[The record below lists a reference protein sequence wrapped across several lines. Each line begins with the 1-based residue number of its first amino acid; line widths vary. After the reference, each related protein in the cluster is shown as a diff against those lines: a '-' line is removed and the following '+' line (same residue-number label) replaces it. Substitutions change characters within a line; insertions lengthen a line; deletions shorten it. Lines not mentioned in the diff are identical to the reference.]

1 MSTFMGIV
9 REFPDIRSNQAFPYY
24 HPVRLTNNGLVD
36 YFCELDR
43 RPPLACFLSHVH
55 SDHLRGLD
63 TLKSPFVYCSPATRE
78 ILLRLEK
85 IPSRLNYAQ
94 GITEKRN
101 PMYKELEKIVKPLP
115 LETPVVLELKPGL
128 HIQVTL
134 LDANHCVG
142 AVMFLVEGDGKTVL
156 YTGDVR
162 SEPWWVNAIA
172 RNPCIV
178 EYSSGLRSLDCIYLD
193 TSVLDDYHL
202 QTKAEGLREL
212 LEKVA
217 QYPDDA
223 IFHFQ
228 AWTYGYEEVWIALA
242 KALKSK
248 VSMGTMILTTLRIY
262 RSLIPATKST
272 DDRFPVLTHLA
283 KEAPYLVGF
292 TRGNS
297 QQEGCLTS
305 NEDARIHSCEKGT
318 GCSVMANIHNK
329 PVVWIKPIV
338 AHLKD
343 GQDVVEVGIG
353 GGGDDL
359 VEKSDQQDLTPGE
372 IKQLIKTNVPKLLQ
386 VSFASYLLNGAVE
399 PGGVD
404 LDFTASVHSIPVNVV
419 DVLRCLSRADKDL
432 PDILDETAVKKLPE
446 GLPNRIVF
454 PYARHSSL
462 PELRHLVRTFKPKDV
477 WPCTFDFHSW
487 ERRGITIR
495 GLFGDCCSGGTF
507 AHDVL
512 TENMRESLERDG
524 GDLNGSNDTQ
534 RTFSS
539 PPAASSL
546 VQISTDSP
554 EPEGAVANGKT
565 RDAAACDTHH
575 EPVEEDAS
583 QPEQMLA
590 KKKTPQD
597 PKWPMKRN
605 YEEYRE
611 CEEDLISTDE
621 PDLQGDSQASVLSA
635 HSRET
640 RLSAFRAAEA
650 MINGGEW
657 SAIGL
662 ISTTDHHT
670 VPETELGGP

>member
-9 REFPDIRSNQAFPYY
+9 REFPDIRI
-24 HPVRLTNNGLVD
+24 D

-101 PMYKELEKIVKPLP
+101 PTYKELEKLVKPLP
-115 LETPVVLELKPGL
+115 LETPVVLKLKPGL
-128 HIQVTL
+128 RIQVTL

-142 AVMFLVEGDGKTVL
+142 AVMFLVEGDGKAVL
-156 YTGDVR
+156 YTGDIR

-172 RNPCIV
+172 RNPCIL
-178 EYSSGLRSLDCIYLD
+178 EYSSGFRSLDCIYLD
-193 TSVLDDYHL
+193 TSVLDDYHI
-202 QTKAEGLREL
+202 QTKAEGLQEL

-217 QYPDDA
+217 QYPDDT

-242 KALKSK
+242 KALRSK
-248 VSMGTMILTTLRIY
+248 IHVDDYKLRIY
-262 RSLIPATKST
+262 KSLISATKST
-272 DDRFPVLTHLA
+272 DDRFPVHTHLA

-297 QQEGCLTS
+297 HQEGCLTR

-318 GCSVMANIHNK
+318 GCSVMANIRNK

-343 GQDVVEVGIG
+343 GQDMVEVGIG

-372 IKQLIKTNVPKLLQ
+372 IKRLIKTNVPKLLQ
-386 VSFASYLLNGAVE
+386 VSFASFLLNGAGE
-399 PGGVD
+399 PPRVD
-404 LDFTASVHSIPVNVV
+404 PDFTASVQSIPVNVV
-419 DVLRCLSRADKDL
+419 DVLRSSFRVDKDL
-432 PDILDETAVKKLPE
+432 PDILDEPAATKLPE

-462 PELRHLVRTFKPKDV
+462 PELRHLVQTFKPKDV
-477 WPCTFDFHSW
+477 WPCTFDFASW

-495 GLFGDCCSGGTF
+495 SLFGDCCSGDTF
-507 AHDVL
+507 AHDIL
-512 TENMRESLERDG
+512 AENMRESLGNDG
-524 GDLNGSNDTQ
+524 GDSNDPHDTQ
-534 RTFSS
+534 CTLSS
-539 PPAASSL
+539 LPAASSP
-546 VQISTDSP
+546 VRIPTDSP
-554 EPEGAVANGKT
+554 EQGSAVNSRT
-565 RDAAACDTHH
+565 RDATPYDTHH
-575 EPVEEDAS
+575 EPVEEDGS
-583 QPEQMLA
+583 QPEQTLA
-590 KKKTPQD
+590 KEKSPHAPQR
-597 PKWPMKRN
+597 PMKRS
-605 YEEYRE
+605 YEEF
-611 CEEDLISTDE
+611 CEGKEDPLHADE
-621 PDLQGDSQASVLSA
+621 PDLQDDSQASVLSA
-635 HSRET
+635 HAQET
-640 RLSAFRAAEA
+640 RLKAFRAAEA
-650 MINGGEW
+650 MMNGGEW
-657 SAIGL
+657 SPIEL
-662 ISTTDHHT
+662 ISTTSHHT
-670 VPETELGGP
+670 LPEKELGSP

>member
-9 REFPDIRSNQAFPYY
+9 REFPDIRI
-24 HPVRLTNNGLVD
+24 D
-36 YFCELDR
+36 YFCELDQ

-85 IPSRLNYAQ
+85 LPSRLNYAR

-101 PMYKELEKIVKPLP
+101 PTYKELEKIVKPLP
-115 LETPVVLELKPGL
+115 LETPVVLKLKPGL
-128 HIQVTL
+128 QIQATL
-134 LDANHCVG
+134 FDANHCVG
-142 AVMFLVEGDGKTVL
+142 AVMFLVEGGGKAVL
-156 YTGDVR
+156 YTGDIR

-172 RNPCIV
+172 RNPCIL

-193 TSVLDDYHL
+193 TSVLDDYHI

-217 QYPDDA
+217 QYPDDT

-242 KALKSK
+242 RALKSK
-248 VSMGTMILTTLRIY
+248 IHVDDYKLRIY
-262 RSLIPATKST
+262 KSLISATKST
-272 DDRFPVLTHLA
+272 NDRFPVHTHLA

-297 QQEGCLTS
+297 QQEGCLTR

-359 VEKSDQQDLTPGE
+359 VEKSDQQDLTSGE

-386 VSFASYLLNGAVE
+386 VSFASFLLNGAGE
-399 PGGVD
+399 SRGVD
-404 LDFTASVHSIPVNVV
+404 LDFAASVQSIPVNVV
-419 DVLRCLSRADKDL
+419 DVLRSLSRADKDL
-432 PDILDETAVKKLPE
+432 PGILDEPAVKNLPK

-462 PELRHLVRTFKPKDV
+462 PELRHLVQTFKPKDV
-477 WPCTFDFHSW
+477 WPCTFDFPSW

-495 GLFGDCCSGGTF
+495 NLFGDCCSGDTF
-507 AHDVL
+507 AHDIL
-512 TENMRESLERDG
+512 TENMRESLRRDG
-524 GDLNGSNDTQ
+524 GESNDPNDTQ
-534 RTFSS
+534 QTLSSLPAGSS
-539 PPAASSL
+539 PAKIP
-546 VQISTDSP
+546 TDSS
-554 EPEGAVANGKT
+554 EPEDSVANGKT
-565 RDAAACDTHH
+565 RDATPCDTHH
-575 EPVEEDAS
+575 EPGEEDDS
-583 QPEQMLA
+583 RPEQTLSEKSPHA
-590 KKKTPQD
+590 PQR
-597 PKWPMKRN
+597 PTKRS
-605 YEEYRE
+605 YEEFW
-611 CEEDLISTDE
+611 EDKDDPLRADE

-635 HSRET
+635 HAHET
-640 RLSAFRAAEA
+640 RLKAFRAAEA
-650 MINGGEW
+650 MMNGGEW
-657 SAIGL
+657 SPIDL

-670 VPETELGGP
+670 LPEKDLGGP

>member
-1 MSTFMGIV
+1 MSTFMGSV
-9 REFPDIRSNQAFPYY
+9 REFPDIRI
-24 HPVRLTNNGLVD
+24 D
-36 YFCELDR
+36 YFCELDQ
-43 RPPLACFLSHVH
+43 RPPPACFLSHVH

-101 PMYKELEKIVKPLP
+101 PTYKELEKIVKPLP

-128 HIQVTL
+128 NIQVTL

-142 AVMFLVEGDGKTVL
+142 AVMFLVEGDGKAVL
-156 YTGDVR
+156 YTGDIR
-162 SEPWWVNAIA
+162 SESWWVNTIA
-172 RNPCIV
+172 RNPCTV

-193 TSVLDDYHL
+193 TSVLDDYHI

-217 QYPDDA
+217 QYPDDT

-242 KALKSK
+242 KALMSK
-248 VSMGTMILTTLRIY
+248 VHVDDYKLRIY
-262 RSLIPATKST
+262 KSLIPATKST

-292 TRGNS
+292 TRGNN
-297 QQEGCLTS
+297 QQEGCLTR

-318 GCSVMANIHNK
+318 ACSVMANIHNK

-343 GQDVVEVGIG
+343 GRDVVEVGIG

-372 IKQLIKTNVPKLLQ
+372 IKQLVKT
-386 VSFASYLLNGAVE
+386 YLLNGGGE
-399 PGGVD
+399 PGNAD
-404 LDFTASVHSIPVNVV
+404 LAFTASVHSIPVNVV

-432 PDILDETAVKKLPE
+432 PDILDEPAVKKLPE

-477 WPCTFDFHSW
+477 WPCTFDFPSW

-495 GLFGDCCSGGTF
+495 DLFGDCCSGDTF

-512 TENMRESLERDG
+512 TENMRESLGRG
-524 GDLNGSNDTQ
+524 GGNSNDSNDTR
-534 RTFSS
+534 RTLSS
-539 PPAASSL
+539 LPVASSL
-546 VQISTDSP
+546 VQISTDSS
-554 EPEGAVANGKT
+554 EPEGSVVNSKT
-565 RDAAACDTHH
+565 RDATSCDTHH
-575 EPVEEDAS
+575 EPVEEDVS
-583 QPEQMLA
+583 QPEQKLA
-590 KKKTPQD
+590 KKKTPQG
-597 PKWPMKRN
+597 PQWPMKRT
-605 YEEYRE
+605 YEEFRE
-611 CEEDLISTDE
+611 CQEDLISTDE
-621 PDLQGDSQASVLSA
+621 PDLQGDSQASELSA
-635 HSRET
+635 HTRET

-650 MINGGEW
+650 MMNGGEW
-657 SAIGL
+657 SPIGL

-670 VPETELGGP
+670 VPEKELGDP

>member
-9 REFPDIRSNQAFPYY
+9 REFPDIRI
-24 HPVRLTNNGLVD
+24 D
-36 YFCELDR
+36 YFCGLDR
-43 RPPLACFLSHVH
+43 QPPLACFLSHVH

-63 TLKSPFVYCSPATRE
+63 ALKSPFVYCSPATRE

-85 IPSRLNYAQ
+85 TPSRLNYAR

-101 PMYKELEKIVKPLP
+101 PLYKELEKIVKPLP
-115 LETPVVLELKPGL
+115 LETPVVLKLKPDL

-142 AVMFLVEGDGKTVL
+142 AVMFLVEGDGKAVL
-156 YTGDVR
+156 YTGDIR

-172 RNPCIV
+172 RNPCIL

-193 TSVLDDYHL
+193 TSVPDDYHI

-217 QYPDDA
+217 QYPDDT

-248 VSMGTMILTTLRIY
+248 IHVDDYKLRIY
-262 RSLIPATKST
+262 KSLISATKST
-272 DDRFPVLTHLA
+272 NDRFPVHTHLA

-297 QQEGCLTS
+297 QQEGCLTR

-372 IKQLIKTNVPKLLQ
+372 IKQLIKTHVPKLLQ
-386 VSFASYLLNGAVE
+386 VSFASFLLNGAGV
-399 PGGVD
+399 PRGVD
-404 LDFTASVHSIPVNVV
+404 LDFTAAVQSIPVNVV
-419 DVLRCLSRADKDL
+419 NVLRSLPCADKDL
-432 PDILDETAVKKLPE
+432 PDILDEPAVKKLPE
-446 GLPNRIVF
+446 RLPNRIVF

-462 PELRHLVRTFKPKDV
+462 PELRHLVRTFNPKDV
-477 WPCTFDFHSW
+477 WPCTFDFLSW

-495 GLFGDCCSGGTF
+495 NLFGDCCSGDIF
-507 AHDVL
+507 VHDIL
-512 TENMRESLERDG
+512 TENMRESLGRGDG
-524 GDLNGSNDTQ
+524 DSNNPNDTQ
-534 RTFSS
+534 RSLSS
-539 PPAASSL
+539 LPAASSP
-546 VQISTDSP
+546 VQVPTDST
-554 EPEGAVANGKT
+554 EPEGSVANGKS
-565 RDAAACDTHH
+565 RDATPGDTHYK
-575 EPVEEDAS
+575 PLEEDAS
-583 QPEQMLA
+583 QPEQTLA
-590 KKKTPQD
+590 KEKSPHAPQR
-597 PKWPMKRN
+597 PTKRS
-605 YEEYRE
+605 YEEFWE
-611 CEEDLISTDE
+611 KEDPLRADE
-621 PDLQGDSQASVLSA
+621 PDLQDGSQASVLSA
-635 HSRET
+635 HAQET
-640 RLSAFRAAEA
+640 RLKAFRAAQA
-650 MINGGEW
+650 MVNGDEW
-657 SAIGL
+657 SPINL

-670 VPETELGGP
+670 LPEKELGGR

>member
-1 MSTFMGIV
+1 MSTFLGIV
-9 REFPDIRSNQAFPYY
+9 REFPDIRI
-24 HPVRLTNNGLVD
+24 D

-43 RPPLACFLSHVH
+43 RPALACFLSHVH

-85 IPSRLNYAQ
+85 PHSRLNYAQ

-101 PMYKELEKIVKPLP
+101 PTYKELEKIVKPLP
-115 LETPVVLELKPGL
+115 LETPVLLKLKPGL
-128 HIQVTL
+128 QIQVTL

-142 AVMFLVEGDGKTVL
+142 AVMFLVEGDGKAVL

-172 RNPCIV
+172 RNPCIL

-193 TSVLDDYHL
+193 TSVVDDYHI

-217 QYPDDA
+217 QYPDDT

-228 AWTYGYEEVWIALA
+228 AWTYGYEVWIALA
-242 KALKSK
+242 KALRSRIHVDDYK
-248 VSMGTMILTTLRIY
+248 LRIY
-262 RSLIPATKST
+262 KSLISATKSS

-283 KEAPYLVGF
+283 KEAPYLVGL

-297 QQEGCLTS
+297 QQEGCLTRD
-305 NEDARIHSCEKGT
+305 EDARIHSCEKGT
-318 GCSVMANIHNK
+318 GCSVMTNIHNK

-359 VEKSDQQDLTPGE
+359 VEKPNQQDLTPGE

-386 VSFASYLLNGAVE
+386 VSFASFLVNGAGE
-399 PGGVD
+399 PRGVD
-404 LDFTASVHSIPVNVV
+404 LDFTGPVQSIPANVV
-419 DVLRCLSRADKDL
+419 EILRSLSRTDKDL
-432 PDILDETAVKKLPE
+432 PDILDEPAVKKHPE
-446 GLPNRIVF
+446 GLPSRIVF

-462 PELRHLVRTFKPKDV
+462 SELRHLVQTFKPKDV

-495 GLFGDCCSGGTF
+495 DLFGNCCSGDTF
-507 AHDVL
+507 AHDIL
-512 TENMRESLERDG
+512 TENMRESLGRDG
-524 GDLNGSNDTQ
+524 GDSNDPNDTQ
-534 RTFSS
+534 RTLSS
-539 PPAASSL
+539 LPAASSP
-546 VQISTDSP
+546 VQIPTDSP
-554 EPEGAVANGKT
+554 EPEGSVVNGQT
-565 RDAAACDTHH
+565 RDATPCDTQH
-575 EPVEEDAS
+575 EPAEEGVS
-583 QPEQMLA
+583 QPEQMVA
-590 KKKTPQD
+590 KEKIPHVPQR
-597 PKWPMKRN
+597 PTKRS
-605 YEEYRE
+605 YEGF
-611 CEEDLISTDE
+611 CEDKEDLLCADE
-621 PDLQGDSQASVLSA
+621 PDLQADSQASVLSA
-635 HSRET
+635 HAQET
-640 RLSAFRAAEA
+640 RLKAFRAAEA
-650 MINGGEW
+650 MVNGGEW
-657 SAIGL
+657 SPIDL
-662 ISTTDHHT
+662 ISTTDQHT
-670 VPETELGGP
+670 LPEKELGCP